1 MWRLACCVNREQVI
15 GPSIPTTSSRFPRYP
30 PLQISA
36 VAMMSCLGRGLRLRS
51 SSAFVSGVC
60 NLEVAGLECNRV
72 VHRDVERMET
82 GTRCRIKDNLSGR
95 AIRRNE
101 SKGKQRMASSG
112 QQEGNIWS
120 GGGIQCCSHSPP
132 SPAASLCHPEPILHP
147 PAAHRTGKAPWA
159 DSSFRMPKSHH
170 PSNLDGSLAAACLPP
185 ARPVRGGEPPA
196 RCKLCMPTLPSPASR
211 RPCGQW
217 AAAPGRLAAGES
229 LSWGYCTS
237 ITSPK
242 PSRPLSNHQR
252 WSNRRPHRVALDQ
265 PASGPLCTSHSIAP
279 GCWAHVFPG
288 PY

>member
-1 MWRLACCVNREQVI
+1 
-15 GPSIPTTSSRFPRYP
+15 
-30 PLQISA
+30 
-36 VAMMSCLGRGLRLRS
+36 MSCLGRGLRLRS

-147 PAAHRTGKAPWA
+147 PRRAPHWQGTMGRRFLSHA
-159 DSSFRMPKSHH
+159 EKPPPIQSGRLFGSSM
-170 PSNLDGSLAAACLPP
+170 LATSSASQ
-185 ARPVRGGEPPA
+185 RGGTACKVQAVHADPPVP
-196 RCKLCMPTLPSPASR
+196 CKPEALWPMGGRTWPLGCGRVAELGLLHINHLAKALTSVEQSPTMVQS
-211 RPCGQW
+211 
-217 AAAPGRLAAGES
+217 AAAPRGARPAGFWAPLHLAQHCSRLLGACLSRTLLAAGPAFPPHFVG
-229 LSWGYCTS
+229 L
-237 ITSPK
+237 
-242 PSRPLSNHQR
+242 
-252 WSNRRPHRVALDQ
+252 RRGTYLFEMRKR
-265 PASGPLCTSHSIAP
+265 SGRSC
-279 GCWAHVFPG
+279 
-288 PY
+288 